1 MRWQEQRK
9 RDLNADEQATFDK
22 LDSEVRMHNNYFRA
36 TEVGREAEKEPF
48 DIRSIFAK
56 NLSEAIESGNK
67 STKIDVRANIPI
79 DSVDI
84 VDTIPVL
91 YKDVIKALE
100 PKLIINQVG
109 LKMQTNV
116 QGTPVWPTVGTVEAQ
131 ILGENA
137 LLDDKS
143 IDFSKISA
151 TPKTCRYYFE
161 VVSQSN
167 QSEQLESV

>member
-1 MRWQEQRK
+1 MTEKQRLDKIANSKESAMIEAGEK
-9 RDLNADEQATFDK
+9 RPECRRATFDK

-48 DIRSIFAK
+48 DIRSIFCK
-56 NLSEAIESGNK
+56 KPLKLKGNK

-116 QGTPVWPTVGTVEAQ
+116 RNSCMANSW
-131 ILGENA
+131 N
-137 LLDDKS
+137 
-143 IDFSKISA
+143 
-151 TPKTCRYYFE
+151 R
-161 VVSQSN
+161 
-167 QSEQLESV
+167 